1 MAEKKKPSQKNGAS
15 APKNIAAKVRAE
27 IESVITQAGYSLWDV
42 AYYKE
47 GPEMILE
54 ISIDRAGGISINDCS
69 EVTRLIEPI
78 IDELDPI
85 EESYCLQ
92 VSSAGTVR
100 TLSREEHIR
109 FACDNSLDVTLG
121 LYVAVDGSKEYN
133 GIITSFDGEMLVLQ
147 DGESTRE
154 FNMKQISKINAE
166 IDTEIET
173 ESAEEKEETEDE

>member
-1 MAEKKKPSQKNGAS
+1 MASKNTTQKT
-15 APKNIAAKVRAE
+15 NIAAKVRAAVE
-27 IESVITQAGYSLWDV
+27 QLILDAGYSLWDV

-54 ISIDRAGGISINDCS
+54 VSIDRDGGISINDCS
-69 EVTRLIEPI
+69 AVTRLIEPI

-100 TLSREEHIR
+100 PLGKDEHIR
-109 FACDNSLDVTLG
+109 FACDNRLNVTVG

-133 GIITSFDGEMLVLQ
+133 GVIDSFDENSINLISNGRSISFEK
-147 DGESTRE
+147 
-154 FNMKQISKINAE
+154 KQITKITAE
-166 IDTEIET
+166 FET
-173 ESAEEKEETEDE
+173 EEHASDEQNKEKEDE